1 MMSQF
6 FSTAPYLRT
15 ETEGASVAAANA
27 AAAAAAAAADDDDG
41 NHSEFAAAGP
51 CHAERHYMENGQ
63 TLVILVTLCRGLLDH
78 DGNQLIDFDAEPW
91 RSVRPAFRIKPKV
104 KAYMREIERRW
115 KTFVRPPDCTKVGP
129 RPASWPTHLLLDWL
143 DKHPIVDVVEVA
155 YLTTKVQEIRDAV
168 IQSYGIAASVDSDGE
183 SVVEINTDA
192 NDDGVTAQPPSRSP
206 ARVTTNRTRGGNG
219 TIIPATN
226 VIAKTGTDNFAGL
239 SESIKWLGTSVL
251 ASAKLFATQKE
262 KDRAMTIA
270 ENEKDRTAKLEL
282 AKLEAEKREKEI
294 ADERAR
300 EHINVLHVQIDSLRK
315 DK

>member
-1 MMSQF
+1 
-6 FSTAPYLRT
+6 
-15 ETEGASVAAANA
+15 
-27 AAAAAAAAADDDDG
+27 
-41 NHSEFAAAGP
+41 
-51 CHAERHYMENGQ
+51 
-63 TLVILVTLCRGLLDH
+63 
-78 DGNQLIDFDAEPW
+78 
-91 RSVRPAFRIKPKV
+91 
-104 KAYMREIERRW
+104 
-115 KTFVRPPDCTKVGP
+115 
-129 RPASWPTHLLLDWL
+129 
-143 DKHPIVDVVEVA
+143 
-155 YLTTKVQEIRDAV
+155 V

-270 ENEKDRTAKLEL
+270 ENEKDRTAMLEL

-300 EHINVLHVQIDSLRK
+300 ERINVLRVQIDSLRK
-315 DK
+315 DKRQLTMEILSDNKRSKTVEDFLTVELRQITKDIEQKEVELNKFLLD